1 MQLQARRVFRLSLV
15 PSLSLAVA
23 YALAIPLPFLA
34 PLFAFMLVSM
44 PGPPIGAKGLAGL
57 VVMIAITLSLG
68 LLLIPM
74 LLHYQLTALL
84 IVAFGIYLSSY
95 LTVNMGKMLF
105 GTFMTIG
112 FTMISAAGSLNFAI
126 ATSVIQALVI
136 GISVAVI
143 CHWIVYPFFPEDPA
157 PAASKPSPKPDG
169 SATGEQSNWIA
180 LRSMIIVM
188 PAYLL
193 VLTNPG
199 AYMPVIMKTV
209 LLSQQSSMIDAK
221 SAGRELL
228 GSTFL
233 AGLFAM
239 LFWAALGIWTNLWM
253 FFLWMMLFSLYFSC
267 KIFGLIRS
275 RYPASFWLNV
285 AVTMLILLGPAVED
299 SANGKDVYAA
309 FFSRMAL
316 FVLVTFYAWGAVALL
331 ERLRLRRM
339 NKHNP
344 DEESVTC

>member
-1 MQLQARRVFRLSLV
+1 MDIRARRVFRLAAV

-23 YALAIPLPFLA
+23 YGMAIPLPFLA

-44 PGPPIGAKGLAGL
+44 PGPPIGLKGLVGL
-57 VVMIAITLSLG
+57 VVMIVISLGLG

-84 IVAFGIYLSSY
+84 IVALGVYLSSY
-95 LTVNMGKMLF
+95 ITINMGKMLF
-105 GTFMTIG
+105 GTFMTVG

-126 ATSVIQALVI
+126 ATTVIQALVI

-143 CHWIVYPFFPEDPA
+143 CHWIVYPWFPEDPS
-157 PAASKPSPKPDG
+157 PARPKPAD
-169 SATGEQSNWIA
+169 AEAGEQSNWIA

-188 PAYLL
+188 PAYWL

-199 AYMPVIMKTV
+199 AYMAVIMKSV
-209 LLSQQSSMIDAK
+209 MLGQQSSLIDAK

-233 AGLFAM
+233 AGLYAA
-239 LFWAALGIWTNLWM
+239 LFWVLLKISPNLWM
-253 FFLWMMLFSLYFSC
+253 FSLWMLLFSLYFSS

-309 FFSRMAL
+309 FFSRMSL
-316 FVLVTFYAWGAVALL
+316 FILVTFYAWAAVAFL
-331 ERLRLRRM
+331 ERLRLKRM
-339 NKHNP
+339 DKQIP
-344 DEESVTC
+344 DKEPVTC

>member
-1 MQLQARRVFRLSLV
+1 MHIQARRIFRLAFV

-23 YALAIPLPFLA
+23 YGLAFPLPFLA

-44 PGPPIGAKGLAGL
+44 PGPPMGAKGLLGL
-57 VVMIAITLSLG
+57 VIVMSIALSLG

-74 LLHYQLTALL
+74 LLHYQVTALL

-95 LTVNMGKMLF
+95 LTINMGKMLF

-112 FTMISAAGSLNFAI
+112 FTMISAAGTVNFAI

-143 CHWIVYPFFPEDPA
+143 CHWAVYPFFPEEPA
-157 PAASKPSPKPDG
+157 PDASKPAGNASG
-169 SATGEQSNWIA
+169 QQSNWIA
-180 LRSMIIVM
+180 MRSMIIVM
-188 PAYLL
+188 PAYWL
-193 VLTNPG
+193 VLTNPL
-199 AYMPVIMKTV
+199 AYMAVIMKTV

-233 AGLFAM
+233 AGLFAV
-239 LFWAALGIWTNLWM
+239 LFWILLGIWTNLWM
-253 FFLWMMLFSLYFSC
+253 FFLWMLLFSLYFSS
-267 KIFGLIRS
+267 KIFGLIQS
-275 RYPASFWLNV
+275 RFPASFWMNT

-309 FFSRMAL
+309 FFSRMSL
-316 FVLVTFYAWGAVALL
+316 FILVTFYAWAALEFL
-331 ERLRLRRM
+331 EHLRLKRM
-339 NKHNP
+339 GTQSLDK
-344 DEESVTC
+344 ESATC

>member
-1 MQLQARRVFRLSLV
+1 MHIQARRVFRLAAV

-23 YALAIPLPFLA
+23 YGMAIPLPFLA
-34 PLFAFMLVSM
+34 PLLAFMLVSM
-44 PGPPIGAKGLAGL
+44 PGPPIGLKGLVGL
-57 VVMIAITLSLG
+57 VVIIAISLSLG

-74 LLHYQLTALL
+74 LLHYQVTALL

-95 LTVNMGKMLF
+95 ITINMGKMLF

-112 FTMISAAGSLNFAI
+112 FTLISAAGSLNFAI
-126 ATSVIQALVI
+126 ATYVIQALVI
-136 GISVAVI
+136 GISIAVI

-157 PAASKPSPKPDG
+157 PAASKPAG
-169 SATGEQSNWIA
+169 AQAAETSNWIA

-193 VLTNPG
+193 VLTNPA
-199 AYMPVIMKTV
+199 AYMAVIMKTV
-209 LLSQQSSMIDAK
+209 LLSQQSSMVDAK

-233 AGLFAM
+233 AGLCAA
-239 LFWAALGIWTNLWM
+239 LFWVLLKISPNLWM
-253 FFLWMMLFSLYFSC
+253 FFLWMLLFSLYFSS
-267 KIFGLIRS
+267 KVFGLIRS

-316 FVLVTFYAWGAVALL
+316 FILVTSYAWAAVELL
-331 ERLRLRRM
+331 ERLRLKRM
-339 NKHNP
+339 NKQMP
-344 DEESVTC
+344 DKEPVSC

>member
-1 MQLQARRVFRLSLV
+1 MHIQARRVFRLAAV

-23 YALAIPLPFLA
+23 YGMAIPLPFLA

-44 PGPPIGAKGLAGL
+44 PGPPIGLKGLVGL
-57 VVMIAITLSLG
+57 VVMIAISLSLG

-74 LLHYQLTALL
+74 LLHYQVTALL

-95 LTVNMGKMLF
+95 ITINMGKMLF

-112 FTMISAAGSLNFAI
+112 FTLISAAGSLNFAI
-126 ATSVIQALVI
+126 ATYVIQALVI

-157 PAASKPSPKPDG
+157 RAASKPAG
-169 SATGEQSNWIA
+169 NQAGETSNWIA

-193 VLTNPG
+193 VLTNPA
-199 AYMPVIMKTV
+199 AYMAVIMKTV
-209 LLSQQSSMIDAK
+209 LLSQQSSMVDAK

-233 AGLFAM
+233 AGLCAA
-239 LFWAALGIWTNLWM
+239 LFWVLLKISPNLWM
-253 FFLWMMLFSLYFSC
+253 FFLWMLLFSLYFSS
-267 KIFGLIRS
+267 KVFGLIRS

-316 FVLVTFYAWGAVALL
+316 FILVTFYAWAAVELL
-331 ERLRLRRM
+331 ERLRL
-339 NKHNP
+339 K
-344 DEESVTC
+344 

>member
-1 MQLQARRVFRLSLV
+1 MHIRARRVFRLALA

-23 YALAIPLPFLA
+23 YAMAIPLPFLA
-34 PLFAFMLVSM
+34 PLFAYMLVSM

-57 VVMIAITLSLG
+57 VIMIAISLSLG

-74 LLHYQLTALL
+74 LLHYQATAFL
-84 IVAFGIYLSSY
+84 IVAFGVYLSSY
-95 LTVNMGKMLF
+95 VTINMGKMLF

-112 FTMISAAGSLNFAI
+112 FTLISAAGTVNFAI
-126 ATSVIQALVI
+126 ATTVIQALVI

-143 CHWIVYPFFPEDPA
+143 CHWIIHPWFPEDPA
-157 PAASKPSPKPDG
+157 PASSKPA
-169 SATGEQSNWIA
+169 ATQAGAQSNWIA

-188 PAYLL
+188 PAYWL
-193 VLTNPG
+193 VLTNPM
-199 AYMPVIMKTV
+199 AYMAVIMKTV
-209 LLSQQSSMIDAK
+209 LLSQQSSMVDAK

-233 AGLFAM
+233 AGIFAA
-239 LFWAALGIWTNLWM
+239 LFWVLLKISPNLWM
-253 FFLWMMLFSLYFSC
+253 FFLWMLLFSLYFSC

-316 FVLVTFYAWGAVALL
+316 FILVTFYAWAAVSFL
-331 ERLRLRRM
+331 EHLRLRRM
-339 NKHNP
+339 KTESF
-344 DEESVTC
+344 DKESVSC

>member
-1 MQLQARRVFRLSLV
+1 MHLQARRVFRLAAV

-23 YALAIPLPFLA
+23 YGMAIPLPFLA

-44 PGPPIGAKGLAGL
+44 PGPPIGLKGLVGL
-57 VVMIAITLSLG
+57 VVMIMISLSLG

-74 LLHYQLTALL
+74 LLHYQVTAVL
-84 IVAFGIYLSSY
+84 IVAFGVYLSSY
-95 LTVNMGKMLF
+95 ITINMGKMLF

-112 FTMISAAGSLNFAI
+112 FTLISAAGSLNFAI

-143 CHWIVYPFFPEDPA
+143 CQWIVYPFFPEDPVPGA
-157 PAASKPSPKPDG
+157 SEPAKAQAG
-169 SATGEQSNWIA
+169 VTSNWIA
-180 LRSMIIVM
+180 LRSMLIVM

-199 AYMPVIMKTV
+199 AYMAVIMKTV
-209 LLSQQSSMIDAK
+209 LLSQQSSMVDAK

-233 AGLFAM
+233 AGLYAA
-239 LFWAALGIWTNLWM
+239 LFWVLLKISPNLWM
-253 FFLWMMLFSLYFSC
+253 FSLWMLLFSLYFSS

-309 FFSRMAL
+309 FFSRMSL
-316 FVLVTFYAWGAVALL
+316 FIVVTFYAWAAVELL
-331 ERLRLRRM
+331 EHIRLKRS
-339 NKHNP
+339 NKQLP
-344 DEESVTC
+344 DKESVTC

>member
-1 MQLQARRVFRLSLV
+1 MHIQARRVFRLALV
-15 PSLSLAVA
+15 PSLSLAAA
-23 YALAIPLPFLA
+23 YGLAVPLPFLA

-44 PGPPIGAKGLAGL
+44 PGPPMGAKGLLGL
-57 VVMIAITLSLG
+57 VVVMSIALSLG

-84 IVAFGIYLSSY
+84 VVAFGVYLSSY
-95 LTVNMGKMLF
+95 LTINMGKMLF

-112 FTMISAAGSLNFAI
+112 FTLISAAGSMNFAI
-126 ATSVIQALVI
+126 ATSVIQALAI

-143 CHWIVYPFFPEDPA
+143 CHWIIYPWFPEDPA
-157 PAASKPSPKPDG
+157 PASPKPAKAG
-169 SATGEQSNWIA
+169 NGEQSNWIA

-188 PAYLL
+188 PAYWL

-199 AYMPVIMKTV
+199 AYMAVIMKSV
-209 LLSQQSSMIDAK
+209 MLGQQSSTVDAK
-221 SAGRELL
+221 HAGRELL

-233 AGLFAM
+233 AGVFAA
-239 LFWAALGIWTNLWM
+239 LFWIALKMSPNLWM
-253 FFLWMMLFSLYFSC
+253 FFLWMLLFSFYFAS

-275 RYPASFWLNV
+275 RFPASFWMNT

-309 FFSRMAL
+309 FFSRMSL
-316 FVLVTFYAWGAVALL
+316 FILVTFYAWGAVALL
-331 ERLRLRRM
+331 ERLRL
-339 NKHNP
+339 KGT
-344 DEESVTC
+344 EKQSLAKESVTC

>member
-1 MQLQARRVFRLSLV
+1 MHIQARRVFRLAAV

-23 YALAIPLPFLA
+23 YGMAIPLPFLA
-34 PLFAFMLVSM
+34 PLLAFMLVSM
-44 PGPPIGAKGLAGL
+44 PGPPIGLKGLVGL
-57 VVMIAITLSLG
+57 VVIIAISLSLG

-74 LLHYQLTALL
+74 LLHYQVTALL

-95 LTVNMGKMLF
+95 ITINMGKMLF

-112 FTMISAAGSLNFAI
+112 FTLISAAGSLNFAI
-126 ATSVIQALVI
+126 ATYVIQALVI
-136 GISVAVI
+136 GISIAVI

-157 PAASKPSPKPDG
+157 PAASKPAG
-169 SATGEQSNWIA
+169 NQAGETSNWIA

-193 VLTNPG
+193 VLTNPA
-199 AYMPVIMKTV
+199 AYMAVIMKTV
-209 LLSQQSSMIDAK
+209 LLSQQSSMVDAK

-233 AGLFAM
+233 AGLCAA
-239 LFWAALGIWTNLWM
+239 LFWVLLKISPNLWM
-253 FFLWMMLFSLYFSC
+253 FFLWMLLFSLYFSS
-267 KIFGLIRS
+267 KVFGLIRS

-316 FVLVTFYAWGAVALL
+316 FILVTFYAWAAVELL

-339 NKHNP
+339 NKQLP
-344 DEESVTC
+344 VEESASC